1 MSDQY
6 NLIFEDIMVET
17 AEILYGQATNET
29 LAWIYQIMCDNKLK
43 KAYIKQRDIYIDET
57 PICLCPR
64 GQQKHIRKMAFGR
77 RTQKDEVHIQP
88 KLIVSWAHL
97 GLVVVTEALVII
109 CYVQPDEDY
118 INLVYSY
125 IYNDINLWLRQKRTN
140 IHFYFLSN
148 IEHKG
153 RKLGFLLE

>member
-1 MSDQY
+1 
-6 NLIFEDIMVET
+6 
-17 AEILYGQATNET
+17 
-29 LAWIYQIMCDNKLK
+29 
-43 KAYIKQRDIYIDET
+43 
-57 PICLCPR
+57 
-64 GQQKHIRKMAFGR
+64 MAFGR